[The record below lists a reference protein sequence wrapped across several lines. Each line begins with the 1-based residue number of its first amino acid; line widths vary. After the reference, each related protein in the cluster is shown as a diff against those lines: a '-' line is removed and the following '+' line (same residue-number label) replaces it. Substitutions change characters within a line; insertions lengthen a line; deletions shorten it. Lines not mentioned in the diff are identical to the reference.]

1 MTQVDVD
8 LACGGDLPKSE
19 FIASWVSRTVDA
31 ARNDDR
37 SVEVSVRIVGEEEI
51 RKLNRDYRQRD
62 YATNVLSFPT
72 GDIEGLPAEAA
83 TTLGDIV
90 VCAAVVADE
99 SAQQGKSPEDHW
111 AHMLVHGTLHLMGFD
126 HQTEE
131 DAAAMEALEV
141 SILAA
146 SGIADP
152 YQ

>member
-1 MTQVDVD
+1 MV
-8 LACGGDLPKSE
+8 A
-19 FIASWVSRTVDA
+19 WVKRAVDA
-31 ARNDDR
+31 ARRDDR
-37 SVEVSVRIVGEEEI
+37 PVEVSVRIVGEQEI

-72 GDIEGLPAEAA
+72 GDIEGLPAEAPNA
-83 TTLGDIV
+83 LGDIV
-90 VCAAVVADE
+90 VCAAVIADE
-99 SAQQGKSPEDHW
+99 SAQQGKSAEDHW
-111 AHMLVHGTLHLMGFD
+111 AHMLVHGTLHLMGYD